1 MRPKL
6 GVSLWLTP
14 ETTTLCD
21 NLLVCDGPMCQP
33 MWPAADRRAPGLTAQ
48 RTTVAFGLAGNSA
61 GGSGGW
67 LATATTNMAH
77 ARPVPWM
84 MLMTALLLTCCGV
97 AAASD
102 GAFPLSVL

>member
-77 ARPVPWM
+77 DTARTVDD
-84 MLMTALLLTCCGV
+84 ADD
-97 AAASD
+97 S
-102 GAFPLSVL
+102 